1 MDIIKKIKA
10 DINSDGEMDVTF
22 KDILNGKHL
31 DGKELYIISSKV
43 ETLKNVEVRQAFV
56 PVKPDG
62 TFATKFSQSVMSRN
76 YNRLW
81 VKSSRSYTHI
91 GRDSV
96 PKGYSICV
104 PYDDPRGEV
113 LYLPTGTKVKSYSV
127 FLRL

>member
-1 MDIIKKIKA
+1 MEILKKIKS

-22 KDILNGKHL
+22 KDILSGKHI
-31 DGKELYIISSKV
+31 DEKILYIISSKI
-43 ETLKNVEVRQAFV
+43 ETLKNVETRQAFV

-62 TFATKFSQSVMSRN
+62 TFATKFSSSVLSRD

-81 VKSSRSYTHI
+81 VKSTRKYTHI
-91 GRDSV
+91 GMDSV

-113 LYLPTGTKVKSYSV
+113 LYLKTSTKVKSYSV